1 MKPFNRAQVSRCSLR
16 YPSSS
21 LAGFCANARAAAP
34 TPLLIAYGG
43 HNETMVPL
51 WVGIEKGIFR
61 KYGVDPRVLQTRS
74 GPIMMATLAS
84 GGTPLVWSAPS
95 SALSTTA
102 SGLKLGCFAVGNN
115 RVPREIIVRKGIES
129 LEDLRGKSFGV
140 QSIGGGFWISTMVVL
155 DALGI
160 DPEKYKL
167 NMRVIG
173 DTGTVTQALITGNVD
188 AMVVP
193 YSYSDMAKRAGA
205 KSLADAGKLN
215 LRTRPPSCAPRKIQA
230 PCPTKP

>member
-1 MKPFNRAQVSRCSLR
+1 M
-16 YPSSS
+16 
-21 LAGFCANARAAAP
+21 LA
-34 TPLLIAYGG
+34 AYGG
-43 HNETMVPL
+43 HNETMVPI
-51 WVGIEKGIFR
+51 WVGAEKGFFR
-61 KYGVDPRVLQTRS
+61 KYGVDLHALQTRS
-74 GPIMMATLAS
+74 GPIMMATLVS

-102 SGLKLGCFAVGNN
+102 SGSSSAASPSATTACRAKSSPEKASN
-115 RVPREIIVRKGIES
+115 R
-129 LEDLRGKSFGV
+129 LRTCAAKAFGV

-160 DPEKYKL
+160 DPDKYKL

-205 KSLADAGKLN
+205 KALGRCRQTERHLPSHRHVRPERFNCRD
-215 LRTRPPSCAPRKIQA
+215 RTTP
-230 PCPTKP
+230 